1 MQAGLLHTYHRRAGQ
16 RSWPAWLLSA
26 LLAFTYVL
34 LYFGPIPALG
44 LRLDLLQRIAE
55 RLGAS
60 LGLPV
65 SLHSKWV
72 LYGCLYTTAMVLGGA
87 FFLRRHGNTRYQRIR
102 TTTVIVVQVALAF
115 ALPLVQRVFGREEFY
130 FSYFWPLK
138 IEYLYPAVIFAHPFL
153 IVAWSFLGSLALFP
167 LLALLLGK
175 RFYCSWVCGCGGLA
189 NTAGE
194 PFRHLSSKSARAWAI
209 EKFSVHAVL
218 VLAVLTTALVWV
230 NWAIGPRHPGLA
242 ALAFRVQ
249 QWYGFAI
256 GGVFS
261 GVLGV
266 GLYPLMG
273 TRVWCRFGCPMAALL
288 GLVQKLGRFRI
299 RVKKDMCIACGN
311 CSTYCEMGIDVRRY
325 AMANRSFTRAACVG
339 CGMCAHVCPRG
350 VLRLE
355 SRPAPAKAARP
366 IRVYAVDHLGEVGR
380 RP

>member
-1 MQAGLLHTYHRRAGQ
+1 MQAGLLHTYHRPASR
-16 RSWPAWLLSA
+16 RSWPAWALSL

-34 LYFGPIPALG
+34 LYFGPIPGLG
-44 LRLDLLQRIAE
+44 LRLDLLQAIAE
-55 RLGAS
+55 ALGSS
-60 LGLPV
+60 LGLPAA
-65 SLHSKWV
+65 LRSKWV
-72 LYGCLYTTAMVLGGA
+72 LYGCLYTAAMVVGGA
-87 FFLRRHGNTRYQRIR
+87 FFLRRHGNTRYQRVR
-102 TTTVIVVQVALAF
+102 TTTVLGVQVALAF

-138 IEYLYPAVIFAHPFL
+138 IEYLYPTVVMRHPFL

-167 LLALLLGK
+167 LLAVLLGK

-209 EKFSVHAVL
+209 EKLSVHAVL
-218 VLAVLTTALVWV
+218 ALAVLTTVLVWV
-230 NWAIGPRHPGLA
+230 NWVIGQRHPSLA
-242 ALAFRVQ
+242 AVAFRVQ

-288 GLVQKLGRFRI
+288 GLLQKLGRFRI

-325 AMANRSFTRAACVG
+325 AMRNESFTRASCVG
-339 CGMCAHVCPRG
+339 CGLCAHVCPRG
-350 VLRLE
+350 VLKLENGPLRLG
-355 SRPAPAKAARP
+355 RGRLLPLRAL
-366 IRVYAVDHLGEVGR
+366 DH
-380 RP
+380 